1 MLHFLPAFF
10 IFRSFFSVFLLSAF
24 WLSTVHLTWCEKIQL
39 GKDWYKEKQK
49 QNEEKT
55 IKILKQ
61 KQKTRQEF
69 VVLGSVILTAASK
82 HSFRPAFVRAL
93 VSQKDNLS
101 LLASAC
107 PSFVVIR
114 SSWLDVD
121 LRSKTKKTCWTF

>member
-10 IFRSFFSVFLLSAF
+10 IFRSFFSAFLLSAF

-39 GKDWYKEKQK
+39 GKDWYKA
-49 QNEEKT
+49 KT
-55 IKILKQ
+55 KTKRRKKLSKYLK
-61 KQKTRQEF
+61 KKTRQEF